1 MPDSFCFFM
10 VTNMDIFSILCLVDT
25 VISATNG
32 FIALYEHISNTRR
45 DVYAHAD
52 GRRYEG
58 TLRNGAADGS
68 GVMTYPDGTRCEGEF
83 RHGEPAGRMVIRWP
97 DGRKEA
103 GEWRNR
109 RFYPD
114 DVRVNM
120 TVAHSVGAT
129 ASLALHPAM
138 ASDEP
143 FFLEYAGDTANDP
156 FDRWF
161 CYQKAF
167 EQATAL
173 KTANLER
180 VLQKI
185 ALLET
190 EPDVSRTLF
199 ERVAHSYEDALDL
212 CRQPDSPAAAFAD
225 AIRDLEDGVEFLESS
240 PSTTAFFV
248 PALNC
253 LRQAQAAE
261 IARTP
266 ALRRQH
272 AAQLAEFAGF
282 RTDTLRLRWDGATQ
296 SFLILAKPRITLGRS
311 DQPGQASD
319 LFVIDTKDPAQKT
332 AISRF
337 HAIIEYTPRGFQ
349 IMPDKNH
356 YHIWI
361 ERGTQAF
368 DVTRPV
374 ILEPHDLIRLGNRA
388 TGQGVALRYAAFY
401 ADNAVAPEM
410 SLDKNATLADD
421 AACRALTAARLTVE
435 RGIAPYRTTLL
446 CVGACSIGRDAANPL
461 QVDDQRVSRTHA
473 ALIHRDGG
481 FWLQDAGSRNGT
493 FINDESCAEATPII
507 AGDTIRFGQYVA
519 LRIIGDNANT

>member
-1 MPDSFCFFM
+1 
-10 VTNMDIFSILCLVDT
+10 MDIFSIICLVDT
-25 VISATNG
+25 VISATTG

-58 TLRNGAADGS
+58 DLRNGAADGS

-83 RHGEPAGRMVIRWP
+83 RRGEPAGRMVIRWP

-120 TVAHSVGAT
+120 TVPHPVPGAT

-143 FFLEYAGDTANDP
+143 FFLEYAGDTATDP
-156 FDRWF
+156 FDRWY
-161 CYQKAF
+161 CYQRAF
-167 EQATAL
+167 ERATAL

-190 EPDVSRTLF
+190 EPDVSRALF
-199 ERVAHSYEDALDL
+199 ERVARNYETALDL
-212 CRQPDSPAAAFAD
+212 CRQPDSPTAAFAD

-240 PSTTAFFV
+240 PSTTAFFA
-248 PALNC
+248 PLLNY
-253 LRQAQAAE
+253 LRQAWAAA
-261 IARTP
+261 IAKTP

-272 AAQLAEFAGF
+272 AAQLAQIAGF
-282 RTDTLRLRWDGATQ
+282 RTDTLRLHWEGSAQT
-296 SFLILAKPRITLGRS
+296 FLIFAKSRVTLGRS

-319 LFVIDTKDPAQKT
+319 MFVIDTKDHAQKT

-337 HAIIEYTPRGFQ
+337 HAIIEYTPHGFR

-356 YHIWI
+356 YHIWL
-361 ERGTQAF
+361 ECGTQTF
-368 DVTRPV
+368 DVTRPI

-401 ADNAVAPEM
+401 ADDAVAPDM
-410 SLDKNATLADD
+410 PLDKNATLADD
-421 AACRALTAARLTVE
+421 AVCRALTAARLTVE
-435 RGIAPYRTTLL
+435 RGIAPYRTILL
-446 CVGACSIGRDAANPL
+446 CVAACSIGRDAANPL
-461 QVDDQRVSRTHA
+461 QLDDQRVSRTHA

-493 FINDESCAEATPII
+493 FINNEPCAEATPLMT
-507 AGDTIRFGQYVA
+507 GDTVRFGQYVA
-519 LRIIGDNANT
+519 LRVVG